1 MSIKQKTLNKN
12 KLTKLLLIS
21 THLGAI
27 IPGLILIIKAFMGDL
42 GFNSIQTATHW
53 TGRIALTLLL
63 LSLTVTPIKR
73 IFDFTAINK
82 VRRPLGL
89 YAFLYASIHLGIF
102 IALDY
107 GFDWDSILQ
116 SILQNRFILIGS
128 IALIILLIL
137 AITSYKPLIN
147 KLGRGWKWIH
157 RAVYLAAILIL
168 LHFAW
173 AGKGDI
179 FSLQGNIVE
188 PLIATGALLLLFVL
202 RIPFVTKGLRKLIG
216 NG

>member
-1 MSIKQKTLNKN
+1 
-12 KLTKLLLIS
+12 
-21 THLGAI
+21 
-27 IPGLILIIKAFMGDL
+27 MGDL
-42 GFNSIQTATHW
+42 GFNPIQTATHW